1 MMDVEDVVAVVVVVV
16 VVVDI
21 GCHDEAESG
30 IIFS

>member
-1 MMDVEDVVAVVVVVV
+1 MMDVEDVVAVVVVV